1 MPLTSDQVC
10 SWAPPFVPVASSCRT
25 RMRSPAPRGGRSGIS
40 RQGSVG
46 AGAVMSGPPFDQQA
60 VDRLVQRA
68 PLVLVGLVAA
78 QEVEAAAAGGQ
89 PIAEVGRGAGD
100 ARREVTRLGVHTGVV
115 EEALDAV
122 VEADGGEDDPTPD
135 LEPPELQAAPFA
147 LGSLELGE
155 SMHEAPAAGSAL
167 RGREE
172 PFGVPTGLVELDE
185 GVDRLRGRLDDM
197 ELVRPGGLGAP
208 DLAPDLVARLLVERV
223 EVGLPIAL
231 RRERQDRADVLQ
243 LAGDRPTL
251 AGGAG
256 IERGLELLAT
266 GTN

>member
-135 LEPPELQAAPFA
+135 LEPPELQAAPVA
-147 LGSLELGE
+147 LGGLELGE
-155 SMHEAPAAGSAL
+155 SMQVSTASGVSSTRWNSFAPADSA
-167 RGREE
+167 RRS
-172 PFGVPTGLVELDE
+172 
-185 GVDRLRGRLDDM
+185 
-197 ELVRPGGLGAP
+197 
-208 DLAPDLVARLLVERV
+208 
-223 EVGLPIAL
+223 L
-231 RRERQDRADVLQ
+231 RRISWRAFLSSVS
-243 LAGDRPTL
+243 R
-251 AGGAG
+251 
-256 IERGLELLAT
+256 
-266 GTN
+266 